1 MEKFQNNLAT
11 LPAVEDIKALELFEG
26 DGLEPVAVIE
36 NKPGKS
42 ASVRIYHYL
51 GSQFGGISP
60 KAAEKGLEIYA
71 EYVDDAK
78 QNPGSHP
85 NIDLLFDVIA
95 NNRYLAVKALK
106 N

>member
-1 MEKFQNNLAT
+1 MERFKENLSK
-11 LPAVEDIKALELFEG
+11 LPEVNDLKAVALFEG
-26 DGLEPVAVIE
+26 DQTEPVTMIE

-71 EYVDDAK
+71 EFVDDAK

-85 NIDLLFDVIA
+85 NIDLLFDVIDKD
-95 NNRYLAVKALK
+95 RYLAVKAMK
-106 N
+106 

>member
-1 MEKFQNNLAT
+1 MERFKENLSK
-11 LPAVEDIKALELFEG
+11 LPEVNDLKAVALFEG
-26 DGLEPVAVIE
+26 DQAEPVTKIE

-71 EYVDDAK
+71 EFVDDAK

-85 NIDLLFDVIA
+85 NIDLLFDVIEKD
-95 NNRYLAVKALK
+95 RYLAVKALK
-106 N
+106 